1 MRYRDFISHLKSV
14 AAEDEGAR
22 IVNFRRVAETRDT
35 WLSLIAGRDGGIA
48 IVNTARGAAPRDAG
62 LTFKLDPTTTCAA
75 LATALSVPGMM
86 SLAWSLLTPGKSD
99 PDMTLD
105 FADGLTDL
113 AKNPFPTEPSVAPAT
128 KPPSL
133 DASLWRRIPHAQRH
147 EYIKKMA
154 HALVRG
160 VHPDDTV
167 ADLLAAA

>member
-1 MRYRDFISHLKSV
+1 MRYRDFIANLKSA

-22 IVNFRRVAETRDT
+22 ILNSRQVAEARDI

-48 IVNTARGAAPRDAG
+48 IVNTARGATPRDAG
-62 LTFKLDPTTTCAA
+62 LTFKLDPTTTCAS
-75 LATALSVPGMM
+75 LANALSNPGMM

-113 AKNPFPTEPSVAPAT
+113 ATNPFPADRTVQPAT

-133 DASLWRRIPHAQRH
+133 DASLWRRIPHDQRH
-147 EYIKKMA
+147 DYIKKMA